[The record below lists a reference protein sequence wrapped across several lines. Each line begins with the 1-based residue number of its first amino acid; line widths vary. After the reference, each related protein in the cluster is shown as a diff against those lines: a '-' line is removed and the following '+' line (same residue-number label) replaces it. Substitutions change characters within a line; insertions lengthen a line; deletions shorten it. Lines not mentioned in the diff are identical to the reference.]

1 METDIELLRLEDFVD
16 KLLGKFNQLKS
27 DYADLQQTL
36 RERDA
41 ECVELKET
49 IQSMTEERNEV
60 GSRVVSLI
68 ERIEEWELEQG
79 ETERPSSSTDNPL
92 FGMDNSDHHTL

>member
-16 KLLGKFNQLKS
+16 KLLGKFNQLKV
-27 DYADLQQTL
+27 DYAELQQTL

-41 ECVELKET
+41 ECLELKET
-49 IQSMTEERNEV
+49 ILSMTEERNEV

-79 ETERPSSSTDNPL
+79 ETERTTSETDNPL
-92 FGMDNSDHHTL
+92 FGMDNNDHHPL